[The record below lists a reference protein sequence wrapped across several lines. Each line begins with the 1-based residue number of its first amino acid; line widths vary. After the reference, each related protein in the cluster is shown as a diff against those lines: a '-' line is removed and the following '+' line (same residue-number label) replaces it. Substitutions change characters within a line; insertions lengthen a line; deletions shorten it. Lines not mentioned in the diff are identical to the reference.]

1 MTGGASGTD
10 RVQRA
15 LERLADG
22 ETAVDLPDDA
32 EGERGELFAAV
43 DAVAARLR
51 EADRAR
57 RIAAD
62 RAAALFER
70 GSDPVA
76 RVAVDDGPRVAAGN
90 EAFAEVFGEAAG
102 APLGDCLA
110 ERADDVAERVVG
122 GEPVERD
129 LQVAT
134 AAGVAEARF
143 EFVPAGDDEGYAV
156 FADLVDPGERAG
168 SERRRTLYEVTSD
181 PSLSSTEKIDRL
193 LTLGCEWFDVDNAY
207 LSRIDADTGQYRV
220 ERAVGD
226 EFVDV
231 GSEISLSKTF
241 CRRAI
246 DSADILGIYDAV
258 AEGFSDDRGYAESG
272 IACYIGGRVTVDDE
286 LYGTFCFFDD
296 DPKGT
301 PFTAV
306 ERTLVDLM
314 ARWVSYEL
322 ERRERERELGLQDR
336 AMAAAPVGITI
347 ADATDPD
354 HPVVYANERFETITG
369 YDAAEIREESQ
380 DRLYGP
386 DPDPAAAELLDARG
400 TPASTDATVRHY
412 RRDGEAF
419 WAHVRQA
426 PVLDEDGAV
435 THVVTFREDV
445 TERVRDERRLE
456 ALVENTDNPIYIKDR
471 DGVYQWANEATARV
485 FGLDR
490 EAVVGATDAD
500 LFDAASAETIRE
512 VDRRVVETGEH
523 VTRETETTIDG
534 ERRVWLNNKYPY
546 RNEAG
551 EVVGIM
557 GISQDITERHRRER
571 ALATLH
577 DATRELLTVETESG
591 AADLVVSATGDVL
604 GDAALAFH
612 RFDPAGNE
620 LVPTAATDGFAD
632 GDPPAL
638 VVGGDAAPWS
648 CFLDGD
654 PREFDDPAA
663 VAAGWTPPNDADGG
677 LLVPVGEHGLF
688 VVATPDA
695 PLAESRRRLVE
706 TAAASA
712 EAAFDRLDSEADL
725 REREAQLAERNERL
739 ERQAQVTDIMR
750 TINQSLVA
758 AESQDA
764 VETAVCEG
772 LAGAAG
778 LRFAWIGGW
787 DADDGRLVPR
797 TWAGDGGGYL
807 DAVSLRADRQ
817 EPAVVTAREAEPTA
831 VETVADR
838 VTAEEWREHAAGS
851 GFAAALAVPLA
862 VDDHGHGVL
871 AVYADDPGAFG
882 ELEVDVFRE
891 LGETI
896 ADALEAV
903 AVREALHADTYV
915 ELELSVTADESV
927 LARLQAATGGRVA
940 YEGSSGRA
948 GDASELFVSV
958 ADAEPDAVADALDDL
973 VAVTDHRHVA
983 SSEAGHA
990 FEVTVADDSLPAALA
1005 RAGGSPRSAVAAGGP
1020 LSVVVDV
1027 PAGTDVRE
1035 YVDRL
1040 RERYDAVELRGR
1052 RNVERG
1058 VHTREAVIRDLF
1070 DALTERQLEVLR
1082 TAFLAGFFEW
1092 PRETTGEGVAELL
1105 DVSQPTVNRH
1115 LRVAQQRLL
1124 AELFAVEPPAAV
1136 RD

>member
-1 MTGGASGTD
+1 MTGNESGGSAPI
-10 RVQRA
+10 RRA
-15 LERLADG
+15 LERLAGGD
-22 ETAVDLPDDA
+22 TTVDLPTGPD
-32 EGERGELFAAV
+32 EERGELYEAV

-51 EADRAR
+51 EADRERAV
-57 RIAAD
+57 AAD
-62 RAAALFER
+62 RASALFER
-70 GSDPVA
+70 DPDPIA
-76 RVAVDDGPRVAAGN
+76 RVATDDCPRVVAGN
-90 EAFAEVFGEAAG
+90 DAFAEVFGEATG
-102 APLGDCLA
+102 APLADYL
-110 ERADDVAERVVG
+110 ADDGDEVAKRVADG
-122 GEPVERD
+122 DPVECD
-129 LQVAT
+129 LHVAT
-134 AAGVAEARF
+134 ASGVADARF
-143 EFVPAGDDEGYAV
+143 EFVPAGAEEGYAA
-156 FADLVDPGERAG
+156 FPELTAP
-168 SERRRTLYEVTSD
+168 SERERSDRRRQLYEVTSD
-181 PSLSSTEKIDRL
+181 PALSSTEKVDRL
-193 LTLGCEWFDVDNAY
+193 LELGCEWFEVDNAY
-207 LSRIDADTGQYRV
+207 LSHIDEAAGRYRV

-226 EFVDV
+226 EFVDP
-231 GSEISLSKTF
+231 GTEISLSETF

-246 DSADILGIYDAV
+246 DDGDILGIYDAV
-258 AEGFSDDRGYAESG
+258 VEGLADDPGYAESD
-272 IACYIGGRVTVDDE
+272 IACYIGGRVTVAGE

-296 DPKGT
+296 EPKGT

-322 ERRERERELGLQDR
+322 ERRERERELRLKDR

-354 HPVVYANERFETITG
+354 RPVVYANERFEAITG
-369 YDAAEIREESQ
+369 YDADGMRGRSQ
-380 DRLYGP
+380 DLLYGP
-386 DPDPAAAELLDARG
+386 DPGPAAAELLAAPD
-400 TPASTDATVRHY
+400 TPASADATVRHY
-412 RRDGEAF
+412 RQDGEPF

-445 TERVRDERRLE
+445 TERVRDERRLA

-471 DGVYQWANEATARV
+471 DGVYLWANDATARV
-485 FGLDR
+485 FGVDR
-490 EAVVGATDAD
+490 EAVVGATDAA
-500 LFDAASAETIRE
+500 LFDAESVGTIRE

-551 EVVGIM
+551 EVVGMM

-577 DATRELLTVETESG
+577 DATRELLTVETES
-591 AADLVVSATGDVL
+591 AAVDLVVSSTGEIL
-604 GDAALAFH
+604 RDAALAFY
-612 RFDPAGNE
+612 RFDPGENE
-620 LVPTAATDGFAD
+620 LAPAAATDGFAA
-632 GDPPAL
+632 GDPPTI
-638 VVGGDAAPWS
+638 VVGDDSAPWA

-654 PREFDDPAA
+654 PHEFADPAA
-663 VAAGWTPPNDADGG
+663 VAADWTPPNDADGG
-677 LLVPVGEHGLF
+677 LFVPVGEHGLF

-695 PLAESRRRLVE
+695 PLADDRRQLVE

-712 EAAFDRLDSEADL
+712 EAAFDRLESEADL
-725 REREAQLAERNERL
+725 RERERELADRNERL
-739 ERQAQVTDIMR
+739 ERQVQLTEIMR

-758 AESQDA
+758 AESRADI
-764 VETAVCEG
+764 ETAVCEG
-772 LAGAAG
+772 LATAAG
-778 LRFAWIGGW
+778 IRFAWIGGW
-787 DADDGRLVPR
+787 DPDDGRLEPR
-797 TWAGDGGGYL
+797 TWAGGSEGYL
-807 DAVSLRADRQ
+807 DAVSLRADRA
-817 EPAVVTAREAEPTA
+817 EPAVVTAREGEPT
-831 VETVADR
+831 VVDVVADR
-838 VTAEEWREHAAGS
+838 LTEDWREQAAERGLAS
-851 GFAAALAVPLA
+851 ALAVPLA
-862 VDDHGHGVL
+862 VDDHAIGVL
-871 AVYADDPGAFG
+871 AVYADEPEAFG
-882 ELEVDVFRE
+882 DLEVDVFGE
-891 LGETI
+891 LGGNI
-896 ADALEAV
+896 ADAMEAV
-903 AVREALHADTYV
+903 TARQALHADTYV
-915 ELELSVTADESV
+915 ELELAVTADDST

-940 YEGSSGRA
+940 YEGSSGRT

-958 ADAEPDAVADALDDL
+958 ADATPETVADALDDL
-973 VAVTDHRHVA
+973 VSVTDYRHIA
-983 SSEAGHA
+983 SSETGHA
-990 FEVTVADDSLPAALA
+990 FELTVADDSLPATLA

-1027 PAGTDVRE
+1027 PAGADVRE

-1058 VHTREAVIRDLF
+1058 AHTREAVIRDLF